1 MSFQLNLDKIKAA
14 GLEYAEKGMG
24 LANDL
29 ADRAKREGQILNAQN
44 KLAKAQR
51 ELGALV
57 YSLAKNGEQNQP
69 LLDKYID
76 AISELE
82 QEIEQLRAVPAEAEI
97 EVEPLYAED
106 VEGMDLEES
115 SVITDAAPSAS
126 EEDQPKETTAPEAAP
141 MPRFCSACGA
151 PVTEDALFC
160 NRCGKQL

>member
-29 ADRAKREGQILNAQN
+29 ADRAKREGQILSAQN

-76 AISELE
+76 AISALE
-82 QEIEQLRAVPAEAEI
+82 QEIEQLRTE
-97 EVEPLYAED
+97 
-106 VEGMDLEES
+106 
-115 SVITDAAPSAS
+115 
-126 EEDQPKETTAPEAAP
+126 PEAAQVTDEP
-141 MPRFCSACGA
+141 IFTADEQTVYTEDTAAFSDSEPAAEVSQDVPNSKADEAPHFCSACGA
-151 PVTEDALFC
+151 PVSEDALFC